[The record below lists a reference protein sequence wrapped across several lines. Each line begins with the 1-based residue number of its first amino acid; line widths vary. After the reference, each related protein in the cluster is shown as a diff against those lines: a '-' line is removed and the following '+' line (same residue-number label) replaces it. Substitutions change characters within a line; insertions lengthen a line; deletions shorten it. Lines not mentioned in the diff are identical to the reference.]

1 MSTYVPGNGYPTIAE
16 IRSWITVPST
26 VLDDTAMDWVAAA
39 EQAAQTA
46 TCEPVATPLPAD
58 LHQAFMRRVAR
69 HVAARGVP
77 LGLIGLDSEYG
88 ASRLVRWDAE
98 VDRLEA
104 PHVSPVVA

>member
-1 MSTYVPGNGYPTIAE
+1 MYAAGSGYPTLAD
-16 IRSWITVPST
+16 IRAWISVPAT
-26 VLDDTAMDWVAAA
+26 VLDDNALGWVAGA
-39 EQAAQTA
+39 EQAAQA
-46 TCEPVATPLPAD
+46 STCGTLPDPITDD

-104 PHVSPVVA
+104 PHVSVVVA

>member
-1 MSTYVPGNGYPTIAE
+1 MYAEGFGYPTLAE
-16 IRSWITVPST
+16 IRAWIGVPVTSM
-26 VLDDTAMDWVAAA
+26 DDAALGWVAAA
-39 EQAAQTA
+39 EQAAQAA
-46 TCEPVATPLPAD
+46 TCEPLPDTLPDD
-58 LHQAFMRRVAR
+58 LHQSFMRRVAR

-104 PHVSPVVA
+104 PHVSPVIA

>member
-1 MSTYVPGNGYPTIAE
+1 MSYDTMGGYPTLAE
-16 IRSWITVPST
+16 VRAWISVPATV
-26 VLDDTAMDWVAAA
+26 VDDPMLEGVAGA

-46 TCEPVATPLPAD
+46 ACDPVPATLPDD
-58 LHQAFMRRVAR
+58 LRQAFMRRVSR

-98 VDRLEA
+98 VDRLES
-104 PHVSPVVA
+104 PHVTPVIA

>member
-1 MSTYVPGNGYPTIAE
+1 MTYDTAGGYPVLADV
-16 IRSWITVPST
+16 RAWIGVPATV
-26 VLDDTAMDWVAAA
+26 VDDPMLEAVCGA

-46 TCEPVATPLPAD
+46 ACDPLPVPLPVD
-58 LHQAFMRRVAR
+58 LSQAFMRRVSR

-98 VDRLEA
+98 VDRLES
-104 PHVSPVVA
+104 PHVTPVIA